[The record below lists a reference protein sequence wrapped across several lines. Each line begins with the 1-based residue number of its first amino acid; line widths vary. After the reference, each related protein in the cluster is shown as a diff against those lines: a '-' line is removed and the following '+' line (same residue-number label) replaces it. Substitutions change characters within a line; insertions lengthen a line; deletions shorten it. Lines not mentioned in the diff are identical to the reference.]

1 MRTSRPKAAKD
12 MVRDDDPSLIMSCS
26 GLALTGYN
34 SIKHEN
40 MEKLR
45 EQVSL
50 GEKQIFV
57 EL

>member
-1 MRTSRPKAAKD
+1 MRTSRPKAAKE
-12 MVRDDDPSLIMSCS
+12 MVRDDDLSLIMSCS
-26 GLALTGYN
+26 RLALTGYN

-40 MEKLR
+40 MEKLC

-50 GEKQIFV
+50 GEKQFFV